1 MTSPATRPATGP
13 SDVHAAFANQ
23 IAYCQANAAPIT
35 AAVVRAIDRA
45 LDDDTAY
52 GARVLGWQ
60 GAPLADALPLRCA
73 AGFHALHLAGR
84 APALDPI
91 YAGRARPNRARSAVA
106 ETIARDGPA
115 LLPWLDRPPQTN
127 EAGRSANFIAAL
139 LWLAELGV
147 APRFALNEIGSSA
160 GINLMLARY
169 RYDLGGVAVGPGDA
183 NLAFAPEWRGP
194 SPPARAI
201 AIVSAKGCDTRPID
215 LNDPAQA
222 ANLRAYIWPEH
233 RERFARL
240 DAAIAAAKDEA
251 PDIVRADAA
260 DFVDAIL
267 AAPQVRG
274 TTRVLMHSIVW
285 QYVPEASRVRIKAV
299 MQAAGAKAT
308 PETPLAWIKVEANR
322 DNFRHELT
330 VRCWPQAPDWTQ
342 IGTSHAHGAWVE
354 WDA

>member
-1 MTSPATRPATGP
+1 MTTPATSPA
-13 SDVHAAFANQ
+13 DVHAAFANQ
-23 IAYCQANAAPIT
+23 VAYCEANAAPIT
-35 AAVVRAIDRA
+35 AAIVRAIDRA
-45 LDDDTAY
+45 LDADTAY

-91 YAGRARPNRARSAVA
+91 YAGLARPNRARNAVA
-106 ETIARDGPA
+106 ETIARDEPA

-139 LWLAELGV
+139 LWLADQGT

-169 RYDLGGVAVGPGDA
+169 RYDLGGVGVGPGDA
-183 NLAFAPEWRGP
+183 TMAFAPEWRGS
-194 SPPARAI
+194 SPPARDI
-201 AIVSAKGCDTRPID
+201 AIVSAKGCDTRPVD

-222 ANLRAYIWPEH
+222 AKLRAYIWPEH

-240 DAAIAAAKDEA
+240 DAAIAAAKHEA
-251 PDIVRADAA
+251 PAIARADAA
-260 DFVDAIL
+260 DFVEAML
-267 AAPQVRG
+267 AEPQEAG

-285 QYVPEASRVRIKAV
+285 QYVPETSRARVTAAMK
-299 MQAAGAKAT
+299 AAGRKAT
-308 PETPLAWIKVEANR
+308 PETPLAWVRVEANR
-322 DNFRHELT
+322 ENFRHELT
-330 VRCWPQAPDWTQ
+330 VRCWPQAPEWTQ
-342 IGTSHAHGAWVE
+342 LGTSHAHGAWID
-354 WDA
+354 WQA